1 MARHVTIGLA
11 WEDWGQHG
19 DPTCLS
25 LFRCEPRSVKKT
37 HNFFRGR
44 QAHKRLME
52 GGVGKRAHHGVE
64 ATGPAGIK
72 TWHGSLPSSLP
83 SLPSLHPPQ
92 VHIIAD
98 TGVELTPGQ

>member
-1 MARHVTIGLA
+1 MVTLPASPSLGVSL
-11 WEDWGQHG
+11 GQ
-19 DPTCLS
+19 S
-25 LFRCEPRSVKKT
+25 KK
-37 HNFFRGR
+37 HIISGR

-52 GGVGKRAHHGVE
+52 GGGGERAHHGVE